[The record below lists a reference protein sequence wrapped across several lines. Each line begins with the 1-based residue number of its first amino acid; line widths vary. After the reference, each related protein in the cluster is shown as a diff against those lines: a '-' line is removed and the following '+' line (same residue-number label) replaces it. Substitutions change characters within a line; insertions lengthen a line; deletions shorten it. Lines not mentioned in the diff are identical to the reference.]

1 MGCYISDNDVLYA
14 FNIWDVNSAKA
25 IIDAASKLK
34 RNVILQTSASIY
46 EKIDIKAIRY
56 FVTYYSKE
64 KNIHA
69 WLHLDNCK
77 KMNIIDSAII
87 NGYDSVMIDASNLPL
102 YENIKITNEVVKKAH
117 SKGVIVEAEL
127 GQIRGVEENIVH
139 NKNDYVSLN
148 NIDEFIENTNM
159 DMIAVAFG
167 NAHGAYKGTPKLNYE
182 IVRYVTGKTDV
193 PFVVHGGSGLSNDI
207 LKELM
212 SIKGVNKI
220 NISTDVKMAYREGI
234 LKSLEQKLFDEDGF
248 QALCI
253 EDNIYNSIKK
263 MAESKIKLLDEV

>member
-69 WLHLDNCK
+69 WLHLDHCK

-127 GQIRGVEENIVH
+127 
-139 NKNDYVSLN
+139 
-148 NIDEFIENTNM
+148 
-159 DMIAVAFG
+159 
-167 NAHGAYKGTPKLNYE
+167 
-182 IVRYVTGKTDV
+182 
-193 PFVVHGGSGLSNDI
+193 
-207 LKELM
+207 
-212 SIKGVNKI
+212 
-220 NISTDVKMAYREGI
+220 
-234 LKSLEQKLFDEDGF
+234 EQKLFDEDGF